1 MFPQLAVFFI
11 LFSCTKSDFA
21 ADLAAF
27 KNETVSHKINYFHSI
42 FVGGAV
48 GCWDW
53 EHQKIISANLLF
65 YRILYLLGRKKL
77 CCPNICKGVFSFG
90 IHWNR
95 NGWIVELQEE
105 KRRLNTK
112 TQHETSCN
120 QSFYSCSSLCPSSFS
135 FFWLWCYTWSRDED
149 LIYILVVLSVLL
161 IISRSFF
168 L

>member
-27 KNETVSHKINYFHSI
+27 KNETVSHKINYFYSI

-95 NGWIVELQEE
+95 NGWIVKLQEE
-105 KRRLNTK
+105 KKRLKTK
-112 TQHETSCN
+112 TQHETFAVN
-120 QSFYSCSSLCPSSFS
+120 HSFSYDADAIPVQGIEVSLIYWCSSLCPH
-135 FFWLWCYTWSRDED
+135 RV
-149 LIYILVVLSVLL
+149 LISQ
-161 IISRSFF
+161 STF

>member
-105 KRRLNTK
+105 KKRLNTK
-112 TQHETSCN
+112 TQYETLCN
-120 QSFYSCSSLCPSSFS
+120 QSIL
-135 FFWLWCYTWSRDED
+135 WLWCYTWSRNKD
-149 LIYILVVLSVLL
+149 LI
-161 IISRSFF
+161 
-168 L
+168 

>member
-1 MFPQLAVFFI
+1 MLPQLAVFFI

-65 YRILYLLGRKKL
+65 YRIPLFTWQKEIMLPEYL
-77 CCPNICKGVFSFG
+77 
-90 IHWNR
+90 
-95 NGWIVELQEE
+95 
-105 KRRLNTK
+105 
-112 TQHETSCN
+112 
-120 QSFYSCSSLCPSSFS
+120 
-135 FFWLWCYTWSRDED
+135 
-149 LIYILVVLSVLL
+149 
-161 IISRSFF
+161 
-168 L
+168 